1 MNISNVPRPD
11 WAALPAEGCVG
22 VEGRVLFTDS
32 KLVVA
37 MLRLSPDGTI
47 HEHAADWSIHAIC
60 IEGEGYV
67 SVDDE
72 IAQLHAGQSVE
83 WPAGKRHRLWTEG
96 TSMVTVM
103 LEHLDRR

>member
-1 MNISNVPRPD
+1 MIISKVPRPD
-11 WAALPAEGCVG
+11 WTLLPVDGCVG

-37 MLRLSPDGTI
+37 MLRLKPDGTI
-47 HEHAADWSIHAIC
+47 HEHAADWNIHAIC

-72 IAQLHAGQSVE
+72 IAELRAGQSVE
-83 WPAGKRHRLWTEG
+83 
-96 TSMVTVM
+96 
-103 LEHLDRR
+103 

>member
-1 MNISNVPRPD
+1 M
-11 WAALPAEGCVG
+11 LPVKGCVG

-37 MLRLSPDGTI
+37 MLRLAPDGTI
-47 HEHAADWSIHAIC
+47 HEHPADWSIHAIC

-96 TSMVTVM
+96 TSMVAVM

>member
-1 MNISNVPRPD
+1 MNISDVPRPD
-11 WAALPAEGCVG
+11 WAVLPLEGCVG

-37 MLRLSPDGTI
+37 MLRLAPGGTI